1 MRLGSFR
8 NAGEQTLATLA
19 SDASRRRA
27 VPIRGREPRYL
38 YWMQGVDTDGTALD
52 MPDNTKDFEEII
64 FPFKCIVTTVSL
76 FSTAG
81 TYTVQLKYAGSAT
94 GEQYT
99 NAMTYPRPVRPA
111 LLVAPGSRLGLR
123 VITKSTSPAVA
134 GFIARFTL
142 REV

>member
-8 NAGEQTLATLA
+8 SAGEQALSTMAGG
-19 SDASRRRA
+19 ASRARA

-38 YWMQGVDTDGTALD
+38 YWMQGVGTDGVALD
-52 MPDNTKDFEEII
+52 MPDNTKDFEAII
-64 FPFKCIVTTVSL
+64 FPFKCLVTTVSL

-81 TYTVQLKYAGSAT
+81 TYTVQLRKGATLT
-94 GEQYT
+94 GEEFT
-99 NAMTYPRPVRPA
+99 SAMTYPRPVRPA
-111 LLVAPGSRLGLR
+111 LLVPPGTRLSLYLK
-123 VITKSTSPAVA
+123 TKSTSPAVA